1 MALNHF
7 YYMCLSKSKDGAVVY
22 NIFDASK
29 RNFIYQSL
37 PWGHCISLPVG
48 NTYSMIGVRN
58 YVAFR
63 FLHKNLT
70 IFISECPCYLVHV
83 VVSKA
88 NDVFSDVTG
97 LNTEMICI
105 DGFYWFEKSSKGKQ
119 SWNNTLNLVI
129 KSECSQRYINK
140 LVVVQRRLEI
150 ILKKLASHTS

>member
-1 MALNHF
+1 MLLLDF
-7 YYMCLSKSKDGAVVY
+7 
-22 NIFDASK
+22 
-29 RNFIYQSL
+29 
-37 PWGHCISLPVG
+37 
-48 NTYSMIGVRN
+48 
-58 YVAFR
+58 FR
-63 FLHKNLT
+63 KNLA

-140 LVVVQRRLEI
+140 FVVVQRRLEI